1 MTASLSIGLCRVH
14 PIHPMPPGD
23 HPAQAPTP
31 IPLEH
36 VAVTGRIVGASAEV
50 TLTQRFR
57 NIEARPIE
65 AVYVFPLPS
74 DAAVTGFTATIGD
87 RIVEGRV
94 EERER
99 AFELYD
105 DAMAEGHGAYLLDSE
120 RPNIF
125 TVSVGNLPPGQTV
138 GITLRWALR
147 LEREGEA
154 IRFQLPTTV
163 SPRYVPA
170 STPKNQIGE
179 PDGERVNPVRAAEV
193 PYGLELL
200 LRLEGGRPRRVAS
213 PTHPIDLTWLADGA
227 EVRLARELTA
237 LDRDLVLLIE
247 PEAPSRPEAIVACD
261 ATGQRFVQ
269 VEFVP
274 SAPKVDSG
282 HEVIFV
288 VDCSGS
294 MQGDSIAQARRALE
308 LCIRTLGERDTFDI
322 VNFGSTHQALFG
334 RAEGF
339 TSATLERAVRHLA
352 ATDANMGG
360 TEILP
365 ALASVTGRPTDA
377 LRPRQI
383 LILTDGQ
390 VSNEA
395 ETIAH
400 ASTHAERARIF
411 SFGIGAGV
419 SEHLV
424 RELARVTRGQ
434 VEMIVPGER
443 IEPKV
448 LRQFGR
454 LRTPTL
460 AGVTID
466 WGGLVVTQSPAVV
479 PPIFEGDPL
488 CVWARVE
495 SGAAQRVVLRGGGL
509 AWEVPIDLERARP
522 AHHPLAG
529 SPATGSEADPCRAFA
544 SGLGPIPAMW
554 ARSRIRELENEPE
567 RAGSAQ
573 ARATQRTSPRE
584 RQLVELGKRYGLL
597 SSVTSYVAVELRAA
611 DARTR
616 EAAEL
621 RKVPIALTAGW
632 GGTAAGSGIPTGVP
646 TTTQAGIARGGSVNM
661 MFGTRKTMAGVA
673 APPPPSFA
681 PPAPAPKTPA
691 PMEPAL
697 VRARSAPGYAPAST
711 PAPAKDAVSGAAGGL
726 LAQLKQKAKA
736 LLSTAD
742 RETFAEC
749 ALAEET
755 AGTPGAPGTNNLYDV
770 LLTQAADGH
779 FPASNALTAWLG
791 ARRPTFDAVAAR
803 IGADVAW
810 TLCALA
816 YLETAASAQADEW
829 RAAATKAAGYLAS
842 AQAPLDVAGL
852 RRELGI

>member
-1 MTASLSIGLCRVH
+1 MTASVSIGLCC
-14 PIHPMPPGD
+14 MPPVG
-23 HPAQAPTP
+23 HPVQTPTP

-36 VAVTGRIVGASAEV
+36 VAVDGRIVGASAEV

-57 NIEARPIE
+57 NTEARPIE

-99 AFELYD
+99 AFEIYD

-125 TVSVGNLPPGQTV
+125 TVSVGNLPAGQTV
-138 GITLRWALR
+138 GITLRWVVR
-147 LEREGEA
+147 LAREGEA

-163 SPRYVPA
+163 SPRYVPTSA
-170 STPKNQIGE
+170 PKNQIGE
-179 PDGERVNPVRAAEV
+179 PDGERINPPRTAEV

-213 PTHPIDLTWLADGA
+213 PTHPIDLTWLPGGA

-247 PEAPSRPEAIVACD
+247 PEAPSRPEAVVACD

-282 HEVIFV
+282 HEVVFV

-322 VNFGSTHQALFG
+322 VNFGSAYQALFG
-334 RAEGF
+334 RAEAF
-339 TSATLERAVRHLA
+339 NATTLDRAVRHLA

-365 ALASVTGRPTDA
+365 ALASITARPTDA

-400 ASTHAERARIF
+400 AASQADRARIF
-411 SFGIGAGV
+411 TFGIGAGV

-424 RELARVTRGQ
+424 RELARATRGQ

-466 WGGLVVTQSPAVV
+466 WGGLIVTQSPAVV

-495 SGAAQRVVLRGGGL
+495 SGVADRVVLRGGGL
-509 AWEVPIDLERARP
+509 AWEVALDLERALP
-522 AHHPLAG
+522 AQDSLAG
-529 SPATGSEADPCRAFA
+529 S
-544 SGLGPIPAMW
+544 LGPVPAMW

-573 ARATQRTSPRE
+573 ARGTQRASARE

-632 GGTAAGSGIPTGVP
+632 GGTQAGSGIPTGVP
-646 TTTQAGIARGGSVNM
+646 TTAVGMAKGGGLNM
-661 MFGTRKTMAGVA
+661 RPTKTMAGVL
-673 APPPPSFA
+673 PPPPSFA
-681 PPAPAPKTPA
+681 PQSVAPAPSPVARAAA
-691 PMEPAL
+691 PMESELAARG
-697 VRARSAPGYAPAST
+697 RAAPGHVPAST
-711 PAPAKDAVSGAAGGL
+711 PTPAKDVSNATDSGGPL
-726 LAQLKQKAKA
+726 GWLKRKAKA
-736 LLSTAD
+736 VVAKSESTWGDRTQFIAMEEEAMDEAVAPSDKAD
-742 RETFAEC
+742 M
-749 ALAEET
+749 
-755 AGTPGAPGTNNLYDV
+755 GGVDLYDV

-779 FPASNALTAWLG
+779 FPASRALTAWLG
-791 ARRPTFDAVAAR
+791 AHATTFEGIAAR
-803 IGADVAW
+803 IGSDVAW
-810 TLCALA
+810 TLCTLA
-816 YLETAASAQADEW
+816 YLEIDAGTRGDEW
-829 RAAATKAAGYLAS
+829 RAAAEKARSYLARVS
-842 AQAPLDVAGL
+842 ATLDVAGL